1 MVQVYADDRLIYDP
15 NLEGYE
21 LLELKAT
28 TSLEKAG
35 TAEIKMSQDH
45 PAYSLFTSFRSV
57 VTIYR
62 AGELLFR
69 GRSLYPTDDF
79 LNNRTITC
87 EGERCF
93 LRDSVLQPFLYQDDP
108 ETIFRDIISHHNAQV
123 DEFKRFQVG
132 KVTVTDP
139 NDYIRL
145 ESESAKQI
153 SDVIDNL
160 VERCGGYI
168 VFTGDAG
175 TRIINWYESLDQQS
189 TQTIEFGE
197 NLLDYSLTGANSDP
211 ATVIYPYGAADET
224 TGERVTIESV
234 NDGVPYL
241 MADDAI
247 AIRGRIAQPVF
258 WDDVTLPKNLLKKAR
273 KYLETSKLLI
283 TTLELSAVDLST
295 MDRSIDSFRVGDQV
309 QVRSK
314 PHRVDDVFLL
324 TERAYDLLNP
334 SQDTVTLGKSL
345 ATLTGADLAGDK
357 NSLAQLQRMRQNLK
371 TDYEHQINSAEE
383 NLKAD
388 YERQIAEMRE
398 AVAGDYEAQ
407 LDAARA
413 ELTADYTR
421 KISAMEGDLTEAY
434 ESELAN
440 AKESMRQDMDTAIA
454 NAADDLRDDFD
465 VLVSEMETSV
475 RADLDTK
482 IASSEAALREDYESQ
497 IADSEAALR
506 EDYESQISASETTL
520 RQDFKN
526 QIATAKDTIEADY
539 EAAINDM
546 KTSIEQD
553 FTSDLQTVEQTL
565 RDDYGGLVAGI
576 LDGSTPAGGVKTVS
590 ATVDESGYHLTSE
603 GSVDFQTDDFNIK
616 NAAGHNLMRVTA
628 ENTSTG
634 EPGGQIELGE
644 DGYPVRFA
652 SSFVLPP
659 ENGGTGYNHGQTHRI
674 TSEPMDSFGEDG
686 DLAVF
691 YNGFSGAY
699 DDITPTAGAASTG
712 ARFGLSRTWNNSAA
726 SGYGQ
731 AGNSAS
737 TLYGLW
743 WSFKTPSDIKLSA
756 VTLCVEIGKYIDGV
770 WRGWNVSIPLT
781 VGLYK
786 STSSTTP
793 LASTTFTP
801 TRELGEQAVTLS
813 PTSSLSA
820 NTTYYI
826 AMYDAVSKYNKS
838 LAQVKLASV
847 VIPGA
852 YGGITSGLFLK
863 SFGAWVNLF
872 KAQQVI
878 QSGSVSVTSTGTTVT
893 FDTPF
898 TETPHITATYATE
911 GVTFNGES
919 GVLKIYNKTT
929 SGFSIQIAGSYD
941 SQDVDW
947 IAVGK

>member
-1 MVQVYADDRLIYDP
+1 MVQVYADDVLIYDP
-15 NLEGYE
+15 NLEGHE
-21 LLELKAT
+21 LLELRAT

-35 TAEIKMSQDH
+35 TAEIKMPQDH
-45 PAYSLFTSFRSV
+45 PAYNIFTSFRSV

-79 LNNRTITC
+79 LNSRTITC

-93 LRDSVLQPFLYQDDP
+93 LRDSVLPPHLYQTDP
-108 ETIFRDIISHHNAQV
+108 ETIFRDIIARHNAQV
-123 DEFKRFQVG
+123 DAFKRFRVG
-132 KVTVTDP
+132 EVTVTDP

-168 VFTGDAG
+168 VFTSDAG
-175 TRIINWYESLDQQS
+175 ERVINWYESLDQQS

-241 MADDAI
+241 VAEDAV

-258 WDDVTLPKNLLKKAR
+258 WDDVTLPKNLLRKA
-273 KYLETSKLLI
+273 KAYLETSKLLI
-283 TTLELSAVDLST
+283 TTLELSAVDLSA
-295 MDRSIDSFRVGDQV
+295 MDRNIETFRVGDQV

-345 ATLTGADLAGDK
+345 ATLTGADVTGDK
-357 NSLAQLQRMRQNLK
+357 NSLAQLQRLRHNLK
-371 TDYEHQINSAEE
+371 ADYEHQINSAEE
-383 NLKAD
+383 DLKAD
-388 YERQIAEMRE
+388 YMQKIAIMES
-398 AVAGDYEAQ
+398 
-407 LDAARA
+407 
-413 ELTADYTR
+413 ELV
-421 KISAMEGDLTEAY
+421 EAY
-434 ESELAN
+434 ESELAA

-454 NAADDLRDDFD
+454 NAAADLQDDFD
-465 VLVSEMETSV
+465 ELVSEMETDV
-475 RADLDTK
+475 LAELDRK
-482 IASSEAALREDYESQ
+482 ID
-497 IADSEAALR
+497 
-506 EDYESQISASETTL
+506 
-520 RQDFKN
+520 
-526 QIATAKDTIEADY
+526 TAKGDIEADY

-546 KTSIEQD
+546 KNSIEQD
-553 FTSDLQTVEQTL
+553 FTNDLNSAAQTL
-565 RDDYGGLVAGI
+565 RDDYGNLVSGI

-590 ATVDESGYHLTSE
+590 AEVDESGYHLTSK

-628 ENTSTG
+628 ENASTG
-634 EPGGQIELGE
+634 EAGGQIELGE

-652 SSFVLPP
+652 SSFILPP
-659 ENGGTGYNHGQTHRI
+659 ENGGTGYSQGQTHRI
-674 TSEPMDSFGEDG
+674 TSEPMDTFGEDG

-699 DDITPTAGAASTG
+699 DDITPTVGAASTSTL
-712 ARFGLSRTWNNSAA
+712 FGFSRNWNNQSAV

-731 AGNSAS
+731 AGNSAV
-737 TLYGLW
+737 TRYGLW
-743 WSFKTPSDIKLSA
+743 WSFKTPADVKLSA
-756 VTLCVEIGKYIDGV
+756 VTLCAEVGKYIGGS
-770 WRGWNVSIPLT
+770 WHGWNVSIPLT
-781 VGLYK
+781 VGLYA

-793 LASTTFTP
+793 LASATFRP
-801 TRELGEQAVTLS
+801 TQMVGEAVVTLS
-813 PTSSLSA
+813 PKSSLSA
-820 NTTYYI
+820 NTTYYL
-826 AMYDAVSKYNKS
+826 AMNDVVSTYNKS
-838 LAQVKLASV
+838 LAQVKLSSV
-847 VIPGA
+847 IIPGA
-852 YGGITSGLFLK
+852 YGGDTFGLFLK
-863 SFGAWVNLF
+863 SFGAWTNLT
-872 KAQQVI
+872 KSQVI
-878 QSGSVSVTSTGTTVT
+878 KSGNVSVSSTGTMVT

-919 GVLKIYNKTT
+919 GALKIYNKTT
-929 SGFSIQIAGSYD
+929 SGFSIQIAGSYS